1 MWKKERK
8 LYFHLDCSQVG
19 DLLCLFLWY
28 MGDIY
33 SFMHKS
39 TSYQCFC
46 MTDQTCPPLYFVTQ
60 YVGARTI
67 HKLSPDIVFAL
78 QTYDLG
84 SYLSRPCIILSA
96 SLSTL
101 FLLFFFQSTS
111 WILIIYQ
118 LPQPSIWLFSFISN
132 LLLSELSVIIL
143 EWLSFLWP
151 FESLGPLCTLGPW
164 AFTHKQVRQSI
175 PPSRC

>member
-1 MWKKERK
+1 
-8 LYFHLDCSQVG
+8 
-19 DLLCLFLWY
+19 

-46 MTDQTCPPLYFVTQ
+46 MTDQAWPPLYFVTQ
-60 YVGARTI
+60 YVGVRTI
-67 HKLSPDIVFAL
+67 LKLCIHSSSWHGL
-78 QTYDLG
+78 CSREMYDLG

-151 FESLGPLCTLGPW
+151 FESLGPLCMLGPW
-164 AFTHKQVRQSI
+164 AFTHKQVRESVH
-175 PPSRC
+175 PSRC